1 MGTVPDEK
9 LLAEMEDIAKKA
21 AFSAGGIIK
30 KHLGRYTHFEEKG
43 RADYVTDTDMACEKT
58 ITGIIRERFADHGI
72 VSEEMTEKDYENE
85 FTWIVDPL
93 DGTTN
98 FIHGIPAVA
107 VSIAVMHKKEA
118 VVGVIL
124 DPIRD
129 ELFSARKGKGAFAN
143 GERIRVREFDRM
155 DRAVI
160 GTGFPFKCKHLIDPY
175 LAAFKRI
182 FAKIGDM
189 RRSGSVALDLSH
201 LAAGRLDGF
210 WEIGLSPWDVAAGG
224 ILVQEAGG
232 VVSDFWGKD
241 DFVRNGHLVAGT
253 SFTYPMLLEHVRV
266 LLVPSLEA
274 VPKS

>member
-1 MGTVPDEK
+1 MGTLPDEK
-9 LLAEMEDIAKKA
+9 FLTEMEDIGKKA
-21 AFSAGGIIK
+21 ALAAGGIIK
-30 KHLGRYTHFEEKG
+30 KHLGRCTHLEEKG
-43 RADYVTDTDMACEKT
+43 RADYVTDTDLECERT
-58 ITGIIRERFADHGI
+58 ITSVIRERFPDHGV
-72 VSEEMTEKDYENE
+72 VSEEMTDKDYENA

-107 VSIAVMHKKEA
+107 VSIGVMHESELVA
-118 VVGVIL
+118 GVIL

-129 ELFSARKGKGAFAN
+129 ELFSARKGCGAFVN

-155 DRAVI
+155 SRALI
-160 GTGFPFKCKHLIDPY
+160 ATGFPFKNKHLTDPY

-182 FAKIGDM
+182 FAKVGDM

-224 ILVQEAGG
+224 IIVREAGG

-253 SFTYPMLLEHVRV
+253 PLTHPMLLEHARV
-266 LLVPSLEA
+266 FLVPSLEA
-274 VPKS
+274 VPQT